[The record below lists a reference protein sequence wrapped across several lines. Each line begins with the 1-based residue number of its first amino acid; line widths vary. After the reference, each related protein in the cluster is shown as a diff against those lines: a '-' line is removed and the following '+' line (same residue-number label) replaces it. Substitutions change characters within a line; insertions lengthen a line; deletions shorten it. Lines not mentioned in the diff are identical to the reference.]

1 MYLPIYIYGHPVLRK
16 VSEDIPTDY
25 PGLTKFLEDMFQT
38 MDEADG
44 VGLAAPQVGKN
55 IRIFVV
61 DGNAFKEMDP
71 SCKGFRKA
79 FINAHILERSG
90 DEISRNEGC
99 LSIPGIHEDVKRK
112 NKIRI
117 AYRDE
122 NGEQQEE
129 EYEGIKAWIIQH
141 EYDHLDGILFTDHL
155 SALKKRILK
164 NKLNNLSLGK
174 FKAAYRVVLPK

>member
-1 MYLPIYIYGHPVLRK
+1 MLLPIVIYGHPILRK
-16 VSEDIPTDY
+16 VSEDIPADF
-25 PGLTKFLEDMFQT
+25 PDLDKFLKDLFQT

-44 VGLAAPQVGKN
+44 VGLAAPQVGRN

-61 DGNAFKEMDP
+61 DGNAFEELDP
-71 SCKGFRKA
+71 DCKGFRKA

-90 DEISRNEGC
+90 EEVSRNEGC

-117 AYRDE
+117 AYQDE
-122 NGEQQEE
+122 QGQQHEE

-141 EYDHLDGILFTDHL
+141 EYDHLEGLLFTDHL

-164 NKLNNLSLGK
+164 NKLNHISQGK
-174 FKAAYRVVLPK
+174 FKASYRVILPK

>member
-1 MYLPIYIYGHPVLRK
+1 MLLPIVIYGHPTLRK
-16 VSEDIPTDY
+16 IAEDIPANY
-25 PGLTKFLEDMFQT
+25 PDLEKFLKDMFQT

-44 VGLAAPQVGKN
+44 VGLAAPQVGKS

-61 DGNAFKEMDP
+61 DGSAFKDMDP
-71 SCKGFRKA
+71 ACDGFRKA

-90 DEISRNEGC
+90 EEISRNEGC

-117 AYRDE
+117 SYLDE
-122 NGEQQEE
+122 QGLQHEE

-141 EYDHLDGILFTDHL
+141 EYDHLEGILFTDHL
-155 SALKKRILK
+155 SPLRKRLLR
-164 NKLNNLSLGK
+164 NKLNSISQGK
-174 FKAAYRVVLPK
+174 FNASYRVILPK

>member
-1 MYLPIYIYGHPVLRK
+1 MLLPIVVYGHPVLRK
-16 VSEDIPTDY
+16 IAEDIPADF
-25 PGLTKFLEDMFQT
+25 PDLDKFLKDMFQT

-44 VGLAAPQVGKN
+44 VGLAAPQVGKS

-61 DGNAFKEMDP
+61 DGNAFAETDP
-71 SCKGFRKA
+71 ECAGFRKA
-79 FINAHILERSG
+79 FINAHIIERSG
-90 DEISRNEGC
+90 EEINRNEGC

-122 NGEQQEE
+122 NGNEKDE

-141 EYDHLDGILFTDHL
+141 EYDHLEGILFTDHL
-155 SALKKRILK
+155 SSLKKRLLR
-164 NKLNNLSLGK
+164 NKFNNISLGK
-174 FKAAYRVVLPK
+174 FKANYRVILPK

>member
-16 VSEDIPTDY
+16 VSEDIPADY

-61 DGNAFKEMDP
+61 DGNAFEEID
-71 SCKGFRKA
+71 SDCRGFRKA

-90 DEISRNEGC
+90 EEVSRNEGC
-99 LSIPGIHEDVKRK
+99 LSIPGIHEDVRRK
-112 NKIRI
+112 DKIRI

-122 NGEQQEE
+122 NGVQREE

-174 FKAAYRVVLPK
+174 FKAAYRVILPK

>member
-55 IRIFVV
+55 IRVFVV
-61 DGNAFKEMDP
+61 DGNAFEEMDP

>member
-61 DGNAFKEMDP
+61 DGNGFEEMDP